1 MVSPIVLSFND
12 GAQVVCQVYP
22 DHDDG
27 HAASSSK
34 TYDLLEERIAKRAAG
49 GQGFSGSASRRKQ
62 GAGATNAQG
71 TPGRLFATS

>member
-12 GAQVVCQVYP
+12 GTQVVCQAYP
-22 DHDDG
+22 DNDDG
-27 HAASSSK
+27 HAASSK
-34 TYDLLEERIAKRAAG
+34 TYDLLGRAHWQAG
-49 GQGFSGSASRRKQ
+49 RRGHGFSGSASRRKQ